1 VRPKHLKIDLL
12 VALTNPKQAIFRWQK
27 DFERLQK
34 LEKYFP
40 TEKPKIFCQSSRY
53 KYTQNPLEKKIKE
66 YIFSRND
73 YILFGDYAYYSYMEY
88 SGLKDYF
95 NPDIKYLEIGMQNPA
110 SIFDDLKKLTNGQI
124 KIKKYHPFMKHIPGR
139 FIVTDASKDTHI
151 LLIIYEL
158 NEKCIPYISYKNMKI
173 VTYHGL
179 VLYYN
184 FMIYLSERY
193 GIRDRQEIAECC
205 LYDLERAKN
214 YFFHQSKKN
223 EFDDTIFRC
232 FILPCLGKEKNI
244 LRDSKIK
251 IWTSGQTKVK
261 SFSYVPF
268 GREHLVSED
277 KVPPGFVKF
286 VSGEFD
292 KDIHL

>member
-1 VRPKHLKIDLL
+1 M
-12 VALTNPKQAIFRWQK
+12 
-27 DFERLQK
+27 E
-34 LEKYFP
+34 
-40 TEKPKIFCQSSRY
+40 
-53 KYTQNPLEKKIKE
+53 IKE

-95 NPDIKYLEIGMQNPA
+95 NPDVKYLEIGMQNPA
-110 SIFDDLKKLTNGQI
+110 TIFDDLKKLTNGQI

-193 GIRDRQEIAECC
+193 GIRDRQQIAECC
-205 LYDLERAKN
+205 LYDLERGKT
-214 YFFHQSKKN
+214 YFFNHAKKN

-244 LRDSKIK
+244 LRESKIK
-251 IWTSGQTKVK
+251 LWTAAHTKMK
-261 SFSYVPF
+261 PFSYVPS
-268 GREHLVSED
+268 GRSFLVSED
-277 KVPPGFVKF
+277 KVPPGIVKF

-292 KDIHL
+292 KDIYL